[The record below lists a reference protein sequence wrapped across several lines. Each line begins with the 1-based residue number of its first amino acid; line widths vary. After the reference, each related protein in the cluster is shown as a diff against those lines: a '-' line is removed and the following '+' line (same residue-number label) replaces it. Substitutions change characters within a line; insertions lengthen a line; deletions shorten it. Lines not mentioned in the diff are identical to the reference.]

1 MANTAEVINF
11 PVPEKVQQ
19 ESRMADLDNGYLRLA
34 NQIQDALCV
43 VELSGRE
50 FRVLNAIVR
59 LTYGWSKKKTGSL
72 TASSL
77 TKPGW
82 RLSTFQKRFSALL
95 IATSSRFAGLGKH
108 ATSGSTPVWMHG
120 LIPNR
125 NAQNAR

>member
-59 LTYGWSKKKTGSL
+59 LTYGWSKKED
-72 TASSL
+72 
-77 TKPGW
+77 
-82 RLSTFQKRFSALL
+82 R
-95 IATSSRFAGLGKH
+95 
-108 ATSGSTPVWMHG
+108 
-120 LIPNR
+120 
-125 NAQNAR
+125 

>member
-59 LTYGWSKKKTGSL
+59 LTYGC
-72 TASSL
+72 
-77 TKPGW
+77 W
-82 RLSTFQKRFSALL
+82 RDA
-95 IATSSRFAGLGKH
+95 AG
-108 ATSGSTPVWMHG
+108 
-120 LIPNR
+120 
-125 NAQNAR
+125 

>member
-34 NQIQDALCV
+34 NQIQDALCF

-59 LTYGWSKKKTGSL
+59 LTYGWSKKEDRI
-72 TASSL
+72 A
-77 TKPGW
+77 KP
-82 RLSTFQKRFSALL
+82 LK
-95 IATSSRFAGLGKH
+95 
-108 ATSGSTPVWMHG
+108 
-120 LIPNR
+120 
-125 NAQNAR
+125 